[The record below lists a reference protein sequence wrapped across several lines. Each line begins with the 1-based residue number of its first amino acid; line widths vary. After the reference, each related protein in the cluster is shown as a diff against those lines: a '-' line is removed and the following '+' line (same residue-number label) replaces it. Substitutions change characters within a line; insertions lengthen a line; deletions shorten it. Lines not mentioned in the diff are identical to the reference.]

1 MQRIYL
7 LVEDDYINDFV
18 AGFDRSKVTIIEEN
32 FVENQQLMSAEL
44 SDYMENKLITKSYL
58 DSINNINSWLD
69 EVKK

>member
-32 FVENQQLMSAEL
+32 FAENQQLMSAEL